1 MLNGQ
6 QLYERLE
13 KMDPETRENF
23 FVTGYYVATSITE
36 TLVNHESCFT
46 KDEQDTLHR
55 MPYKDKL
62 AVLRAACQAYDSDV
76 MLHGTDADD
85 IDSHI
90 EKAMHDYCE
99 SHKKTHYTVTMS
111 FLAHVTVECDSLNAD
126 EAGRIALGMVDDGK
140 IKVADFEKD
149 DQLWGSV
156 QVDDIW
162 NAETCESEKTVFG
175 TTPDN
180 HPKQKKDYEA
190 EDKKEA

>member
-6 QLYERLE
+6 QLYERLG

-23 FVTGYYVATSITE
+23 FVTGYYAATSITDM
-36 TLVNHESCFT
+36 LVGHESYFI
-46 KDEQDTLHR
+46 KDERDTLHR

-76 MLHGTDADD
+76 RQNGTDADD

-111 FLAHVTVECDSLNAD
+111 FLAHVTVECDALNAD

-140 IKVADFEKD
+140 VKVADFEKD
-149 DQLWGSV
+149 DTIWGSV
-156 QVDDIW
+156 QVDEVY
-162 NAETCESEKTVFG
+162 NAETEETEKNIFSSE
-175 TTPDN
+175 